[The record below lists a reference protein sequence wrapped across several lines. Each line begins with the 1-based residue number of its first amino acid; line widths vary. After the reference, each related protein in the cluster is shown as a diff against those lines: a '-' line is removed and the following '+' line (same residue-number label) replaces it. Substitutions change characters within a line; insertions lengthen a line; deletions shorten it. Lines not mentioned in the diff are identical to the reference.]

1 MGVAR
6 RLLFAARMKMRL
18 VTLWRDDRAQDMAEY
33 GIALATLAISAAAA
47 AMAIRDHL
55 HHVWSSVTVLTV
67 GL

>member
-1 MGVAR
+1 M
-6 RLLFAARMKMRL
+6 RLL
-18 VTLWRDDRAQDMAEY
+18 TLWRDDRAQDMAEY